1 MVTNFNFYKAF
12 QYHSYKNE
20 KEKGRKEWLIIQKR
34 KIINAGWK
42 GKRKASHELILG
54 KIVKTVKGGWGSR
67 KDIKRVIL
75 NLEGVQ
81 RNLELEDRVQLKNTD
96 LDRSPTEVAEPGVI
110 SKPPRAMLP
119 NYWERGHYQR
129 IADGQ
134 ARPGLKHSD
143 YDELPTGAPH
153 GSPNNPP
160 FLLEGP
166 ARFLGPLAKCSAI
179 KIVSGKYLTSFLLCL
194 WLRMKQEE
202 QGKRKAA
209 VR

>member
-20 KEKGRKEWLIIQKR
+20 KEKGIKMAIIQKR
-34 KIINAGWK
+34 KIISAGWE
-42 GKRKASHELILG
+42 GKRKASHELTLG
-54 KIVKTVKGGWGSR
+54 KNSTVKGGWGSR

-75 NLEGVQ
+75 NLERVQ
-81 RNLELEDRVQLKNTD
+81 RNLELEDRVQFKNTD
-96 LDRSPTEVAEPGVI
+96 LDRSPTEITEPGVI
-110 SKPPRAMLP
+110 SKPPQAMLP

-134 ARPGLKHSD
+134 TCPGLKHSD
-143 YDELPTGAPH
+143 YDELPTGAPQR
-153 GSPNNPP
+153 SPNNPP

-166 ARFLGPLAKCSAI
+166 ARFLGPLGKCNAI

-202 QGKRKAA
+202 A
-209 VR
+209 